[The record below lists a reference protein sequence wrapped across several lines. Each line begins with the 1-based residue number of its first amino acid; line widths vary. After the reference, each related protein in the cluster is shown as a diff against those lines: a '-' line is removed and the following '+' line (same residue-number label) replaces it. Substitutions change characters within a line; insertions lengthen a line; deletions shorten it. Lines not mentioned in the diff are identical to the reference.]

1 MRHTRRNLVNSCVV
15 VCQKVWSRNVHRGNR
30 HHHNF
35 GVASQRRLFPRLH
48 HSQRNLRCIN
58 KDYRIQKLFRKTS
71 FKYSQSA
78 FRIHN
83 FYGGCRRNNWN
94 GLYQPEFSNQN
105 VWRGGFLHGFTRHRR
120 HYRKYI
126 GNHVDE
132 SPLHEDK
139 RIHGEN
145 MNSSETRVG
154 SDIVNLVEKGA
165 EFHGHLGPF
174 LVLGVRAG
182 LAGLRELGVP
192 RKFGQMCVTAKLKL
206 SVPFSCFIDGVQVTT
221 NCTVGNRL
229 LRLED
234 SQRGITVCFKPK
246 DSDEE
251 LTIRVKPEILRYLMN
266 KFSEGVSNE
275 ELAWEIASLPEDK
288 LFTMVK
294 Q

>member
-1 MRHTRRNLVNSCVV
+1 M
-15 VCQKVWSRNVHRGNR
+15 K
-30 HHHNF
+30 
-35 GVASQRRLFPRLH
+35 
-48 HSQRNLRCIN
+48 
-58 KDYRIQKLFRKTS
+58 
-71 FKYSQSA
+71 
-78 FRIHN
+78 
-83 FYGGCRRNNWN
+83 
-94 GLYQPEFSNQN
+94 
-105 VWRGGFLHGFTRHRR
+105 
-120 HYRKYI
+120 
-126 GNHVDE
+126 
-132 SPLHEDK
+132 
-139 RIHGEN
+139 
-145 MNSSETRVG
+145 SSETRVG

-192 RKFGQMCVTAKLKL
+192 RKFGQMRVTAKLKL

-234 SQRGITVCFKPK
+234 SQQGITVCFKPK

-251 LTIRVKPEILRYLMN
+251 LTIRVKPEVLRYLMN